1 MLRKLLL
8 ILVLVA
14 APLVAVQAQGTVTVG
29 VLAPLTGFAAAD
41 GKSAV
46 TSIELATQTINAHG
60 GILGRQIKLKIYD
73 DQADPKQA
81 VNFARRLVEEDH
93 ARFVIGASYS
103 GATLAAAPIFNQN
116 HIPMMAAYAVAPD
129 ITKGH
134 PYVFRVGLMGPV
146 EGRIGAVLA
155 RKLGAHSV
163 AMINLKN
170 DFGQALE
177 QGFKSEAPKQGI
189 RIAFS
194 DAYPLGN
201 QNFTS
206 MLVRVKMHHP
216 GAIYAS
222 GYYSDAA
229 NLVRQ
234 AKSLAIRAP
243 IIGQD
248 GYDSPKFIELAGSA
262 ANGVYITTQLD
273 RDSRQPDVEHFLRA
287 YQAKAGEPAD
297 MVGASGYAA
306 MEVMARAV
314 DKAGSLDGNA
324 VRQALASM
332 KDVNTVAGHIY
343 RWNENGDP
351 IKTATVQVIRNGHFH
366 RYMSVTD
373 RTLLTP

>member
-1 MLRKLLL
+1 MLKKLLL
-8 ILVLVA
+8 VLALVA
-14 APLVAVQAQGTVTVG
+14 SPILGAQAQGTVTVG
-29 VLAPLTGFAAAD
+29 VLAPLSGFAAAD

-46 TSIELATQTINAHG
+46 TSIKLAAKTINAHG
-60 GILGRQIKLKIYD
+60 GILGKQIELKIYD

-81 VNFARRLVEEDH
+81 VNFARRLVEQDH

-103 GATLAAAPIFNQN
+103 GATLAAAPVLNKN
-116 HIPMMAAYAVAPD
+116 HVPMMAAYAVAPD

-146 EGRIGAVLA
+146 EGRIGALLA
-155 RKLGAHSV
+155 HKLGARSV
-163 AMINLKN
+163 AMVNLKN

-177 QGFKSEAPKQGI
+177 DGFKSEAPKQHLNVD
-189 RIAFS
+189 FS
-194 DAYPLGN
+194 DTYPLGN

-206 MLVRVKMHHP
+206 LLVRVKSRHP
-216 GAIYAS
+216 DAIYAS

-234 AKSLAIRAP
+234 AQSLGIRAP

-273 RDSRQPDVEHFLRA
+273 RDSDQADVQHFLKA
-287 YQAKAGEPAD
+287 YKAETGEPAD

-306 MEVMARAV
+306 MEVMAKAV
-314 DKAGSLDGNA
+314 KQAGSLDGD
-324 VRQALASM
+324 ALRKTLAGM
-332 KDVNTVAGHIY
+332 KNVDTVAGHIY
-343 RWNENGDP
+343 AWNGNGDP
-351 IKTATVQVIRNGHFH
+351 IKTATVQVIKNGAFH

-373 RTLLTP
+373 RKLLTP